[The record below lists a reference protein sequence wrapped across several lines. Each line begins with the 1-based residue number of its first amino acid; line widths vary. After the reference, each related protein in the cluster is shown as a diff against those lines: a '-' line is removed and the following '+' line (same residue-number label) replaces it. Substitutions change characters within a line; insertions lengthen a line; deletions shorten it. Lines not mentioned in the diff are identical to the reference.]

1 MHALLLQSCKFIVD
15 SVNQSSSVR
24 ALVYTSSIA
33 AMMDSRPEFYR
44 EDPIVDER
52 RHPSTELLGA
62 AAYNCVKDRTETF
75 FATVIIHST
84 MLNALL
90 QIYFNLK
97 LAHIIQ
103 NLVLE
108 SAGIYPDRLWTAQ
121 PTGKIIA
128 PGTTMTSECVSS
140 SVQNIIIYRLLRPAT
155 ARGRL

>member
-90 QIYFNLK
+90 QIYFK
-97 LAHIIQ
+97 VGSHHP

-108 SAGIYPDRLWTAQ
+108 SAGIYPEQALDSPAHRENNRAW
-121 PTGKIIA
+121 
-128 PGTTMTSECVSS
+128 
-140 SVQNIIIYRLLRPAT
+140 NIHDE
-155 ARGRL
+155 

>member
-90 QIYFNLK
+90 QIYFK
-97 LAHIIQ
+97 VGSHHP

-108 SAGIYPDRLWTAQ
+108 SAGI
-121 PTGKIIA
+121 
-128 PGTTMTSECVSS
+128 
-140 SVQNIIIYRLLRPAT
+140 
-155 ARGRL
+155 